1 MSVPNEDEPPWI
13 PDNQSIY
20 NYNLWQVFDIVIFFK
35 INIFAII
42 EMSLVFVCNVFVLMI
57 SCDFFFYRGIALMTE
72 ENNKVKVYLVERRGH
87 RFECHFILKSFTFS
101 NKRVLFV
108 HSFIHILTYSFII
121 NFIIIIIIIIVN
133 VIITIIIALLSAL

>member
-20 NYNLWQVFDIVIFFK
+20 NYNLWQVFFDIVIFFK

-57 SCDFFFYRGIALMTE
+57 SCDF
-72 ENNKVKVYLVERRGH
+72 
-87 RFECHFILKSFTFS
+87 
-101 NKRVLFV
+101 
-108 HSFIHILTYSFII
+108 
-121 NFIIIIIIIIVN
+121 
-133 VIITIIIALLSAL
+133 LLSWNCIDDGRKQ

>member
-20 NYNLWQVFDIVIFFK
+20 NYNLWQVFFDIVIFFK

-57 SCDFFFYRGIALMTE
+57 SCDFFFFI
-72 ENNKVKVYLVERRGH
+72 VELH
-87 RFECHFILKSFTFS
+87 
-101 NKRVLFV
+101 
-108 HSFIHILTYSFII
+108 
-121 NFIIIIIIIIVN
+121 
-133 VIITIIIALLSAL
+133 